1 MFRISKITYKYVYK
15 YVYKLIN
22 MFKASKENGFFCCF
36 CAGGKLGFGSKSD
49 SFKYQQSK
57 SILVFDLGRYQ
68 PKEKGGNSL

>member
-1 MFRISKITYKYVYK
+1 MWMLSTEPLETHIFYSDAFNIKKK
-15 YVYKLIN
+15 
-22 MFKASKENGFFCCF
+22 MNGFFCCF

-49 SFKYQQSK
+49 SFNQSK

>member
-1 MFRISKITYKYVYK
+1 
-15 YVYKLIN
+15 

-57 SILVFDLGRYQ
+57 SILVFDLGRHQ
-68 PKEKGGNSL
+68 PKEKDGNSL